1 MKKVVHVLFLTDA
14 SDPWG
19 NVVTPSKSIT
29 VHFVRTWEM
38 VEEAIKASPSPDL
51 VIIDPIGRT
60 HTDLMT
66 KVPELFRGEPC
77 FPIKVMAFETR
88 GEALEAH
95 LRNMGAEII
104 ERTSDGITQAVEQL
118 TQRKVVEH
126 LG

>member
-1 MKKVVHVLFLTDA
+1 
-14 SDPWG
+14 
-19 NVVTPSKSIT
+19 
-29 VHFVRTWEM
+29 
-38 VEEAIKASPSPDL
+38 
-51 VIIDPIGRT
+51 
-60 HTDLMT
+60 MT